1 MPRIRPPAE
10 TPVKTLAE
18 AIRARAS
25 ATTPEE
31 RRAADLACEVAEI
44 RYHAE
49 RRARE
54 SAAVSTTLTPT
65 FETSGA
71 EPRAAS
77 EPASASTTRAPT
89 TTSNAVTDPKSSCE
103 HAIAVKSR
111 GSKGADL
118 SRRPVT
124 AAGRTR
130 SGGV

>member
-31 RRAADLACEVAEI
+31 KRAADLACEVAEI

-54 SAAVSTTLTPT
+54 SAAVSPTSASTL
-65 FETSGA
+65 ETSGA

-89 TTSNAVTDPKSSCE
+89 TSPNAVTDPKSSCD
-103 HAIAVKSR
+103 ATIARES
-111 GSKGADL
+111 SASNAADL

-124 AAGRTR
+124 AARGAR
-130 SGGV
+130 SGGA